1 MLFSVRIKVRKA
13 LNSAKCANAGQYKQ
27 ASLKG
32 RQQQAVPSSDEF
44 YQDQFNLTGKVIKE
58 PGESKPRGS
67 THHLQVLM
75 ETKGGGR
82 PSLVEETA

>member
-1 MLFSVRIKVRKA
+1 MLLSVRIKVRKA
-13 LNSAKCANAGQYKQ
+13 QNPAKCTNAGQYKQ
-27 ASLKG
+27 ASPKG
-32 RQQQAVPSSDEF
+32 RQQQAVSSSDEF
-44 YQDQFNLTGKVIKE
+44 YQDQFNLTGKVLKE

-82 PSLVEETA
+82 PSQLEETA

>member
-13 LNSAKCANAGQYKQ
+13 QNPAKCANVSQYKQ
-27 ASLKG
+27 ASPKG
-32 RQQQAVPSSDEF
+32 MQQQAVPSLDEF
-44 YQDQFNLTGKVIKE
+44 YQDQFYLIGKVLKE
-58 PGESKPRGS
+58 SGESKPRGS

>member
-13 LNSAKCANAGQYKQ
+13 QNPAKCANVGQYKQ
-27 ASLKG
+27 ASPKG
-32 RQQQAVPSSDEF
+32 MQQQAVPSLDEF
-44 YQDQFNLTGKVIKE
+44 YQDQFNLIGKVLKE

-75 ETKGGGR
+75 ETKEGGR
-82 PSLVEETA
+82 PSLLEETA